1 MTTVVQTKPGQDQQE
16 GVLKTGDT
24 QCVLGEKGG
33 KEGIMFAGRMEEMN
47 VTRKDVKK
55 II

>member
-1 MTTVVQTKPGQDQQE
+1 MTTVVQTKPGQYQQE

-24 QCVLGEKGG
+24 QKGG
-33 KEGIMFAGRMEEMN
+33 KEGITFAGRMEEMN